1 MEEYM
6 LPCMNKKLFGIDCFG
21 CGTQRSLALLL
32 KGDFVGAFN
41 MYPAIFTTL
50 LFFVVVGLHFIDKSR
65 NYHKAIISLAVINAI
80 IMVVSY
86 FYRVTNY

>member
-6 LPCMNKKLFGIDCFG
+6 LPCMNKKLFGIECFG
-21 CGTQRSLALLL
+21 CGTQRSLMLLV
-32 KGDFVGAFN
+32 KGDFIGAFN
-41 MYPAIFTTL
+41 MFPAIFTTL
-50 LFFVVVGLHFIDKSR
+50 LFFIVLALHFIDKFR
-65 NYHKAIISLAVINAI
+65 NYQKAIIGLAITNAV

>member
-6 LPCMNKKLFGIDCFG
+6 LPCMNKKLFGVDCFG

-32 KGDFVGAFN
+32 KGDFIGAFN

>member
-6 LPCMNKKLFGIDCFG
+6 MPCMNKKIFGVECFG

>member
-1 MEEYM
+1 M

-32 KGDFVGAFN
+32 KGDFIGAFN

>member
-6 LPCMNKKLFGIDCFG
+6 LPCMNKKLFGVDCFG